1 MGGDSLFPCVK
12 STFKPYRRGRF
23 APEFFPA
30 ENSME
35 ELAGAL
41 GVPSEMD
48 GGDDDDGRDE
58 YDVEARLV
66 VKCTKK
72 KKKKIKRKPPPQ
84 LHDTTVSSSLS
95 RPTRNTSDGIH
106 QPTAGIQ
113 GCAPHSIV
121 KKRHSHVERKNER
134 TRIRVE

>member
-23 APEFFPA
+23 APGVFPA

-48 GGDDDDGRDE
+48 GDDDDDE
-58 YDVEARLV
+58 GHDDYNVEARLV
-66 VKCTKK
+66 VKCTEKRRRKK
-72 KKKKIKRKPPPQ
+72 SRHR
-84 LHDTTVSSSLS
+84 LNSTTHTTVASSLS
-95 RPTRNTSDGIH
+95 PSPCNTSDGVYTNRPRVSRASH
-106 QPTAGIQ
+106 LTA
-113 GCAPHSIV
+113 
-121 KKRHSHVERKNER
+121 R
-134 TRIRVE
+134 

>member
-48 GGDDDDGRDE
+48 GDDDDDE

-72 KKKKIKRKPPPQ
+72 EKEKEKKSRHINS
-84 LHDTTVSSSLS
+84 TTLLF
-95 RPTRNTSDGIH
+95 H
-106 QPTAGIQ
+106 QA
-113 GCAPHSIV
+113 
-121 KKRHSHVERKNER
+121 
-134 TRIRVE
+134 